1 MGMIILTGSGRTATG
16 VVAAATA
23 LRAATEGRKTLLA
36 SLGPAHALGGL
47 LDRATGAEPQ
57 AYAPQLDVWLPDSL
71 DTLGALWEQRR
82 SAIGGA
88 VAAIGGDELPTV
100 PGSDLFVAL
109 SLLRAQVERYDLI
122 VFDAGEYGTLLR
134 SLALPDSF
142 RWGLRLLI
150 GLDRGPGRSPQSQA
164 RALVPLSLLP
174 FEWLGQVQQARV
186 ETEELR
192 DIATHSA
199 GATVGFVLAPDAP
212 SLREA
217 QVAVP
222 ALQLYG
228 LAVAALIVGPLL
240 PDDIG
245 DERLAPLIAQQR
257 MVIAQTQEL
266 WSPRPLLSL
275 PLIAATSDATQSLGD
290 HLYAQTAP
298 SQLFNAAPPLAV
310 QPGPTLSLRLP
321 LLQKGALRLTVSG
334 DEIIVRVGA
343 YRRHLL
349 LPEGLRGATS
359 IKATRSGDEVLISRR
374 E

>member
-1 MGMIILTGSGRTATG
+1 
-16 VVAAATA
+16 
-23 LRAATEGRKTLLA
+23 
-36 SLGPAHALGGL
+36 
-47 LDRATGAEPQ
+47 
-57 AYAPQLDVWLPDSL
+57 
-71 DTLGALWEQRR
+71 
-82 SAIGGA
+82 
-88 VAAIGGDELPTV
+88 
-100 PGSDLFVAL
+100 L
-109 SLLRAQVERYDLI
+109 SLLRAQLERYDL
-122 VFDAGEYGTLLR
+122 VVLDAGEYGTLLR

-142 RWGLRLLI
+142 RWGLRLLV

-192 DIATHSA
+192 DIAAHSA

-240 PDDIG
+240 PDDI
-245 DERLAPLIAQQR
+245 DDSRLAPLIGQQR
-257 MVIAQTQEL
+257 TVMAQAQEL
-266 WSPRPLLSL
+266 WSPRPLLPL
-275 PLIAATSDATQSLGD
+275 PLTAATSDSMQTLGEQ
-290 HLYAQTAP
+290 LYAQAAP
-298 SQLFNAAPPLAV
+298 TQLFSAAAPLAV

-321 LLQKGALRLTVSG
+321 LLTKGSLRLTVSG

-349 LPEGLRGATS
+349 LPEGLRGATA

-374 E
+374 EG